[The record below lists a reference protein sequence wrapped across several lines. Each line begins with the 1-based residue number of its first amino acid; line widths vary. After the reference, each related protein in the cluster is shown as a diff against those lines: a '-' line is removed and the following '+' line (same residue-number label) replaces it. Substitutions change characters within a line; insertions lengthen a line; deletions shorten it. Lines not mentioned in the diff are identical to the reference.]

1 MMHDDTPS
9 TSQLTKTILQPSGA
23 ARGSWAMAD
32 MAGLENGIGQG
43 TKKKTCAVSK
53 HSVSPSF
60 WPKQQSKASI
70 GRETYLG
77 TLNHG
82 WSCCSFLDLRPTE
95 VCKVEPL
102 AVTTQS
108 CRKAWFS
115 HAPQPRV
122 CFGHAFELLGIIGSL
137 VVLHGI
143 VALKGHSK
151 KSNSSSPSTHVG
163 GLWHA
168 LMQKCAKS
176 IVYEVWSWKV
186 ATNYPDPLWRLL
198 QTRQIYTQLNWFITL
213 YFSVTPSFL
222 GNIEPLWTIYTHQ
235 SWFVSQTK
243 LGHKWSTTRHRPQFN
258 IHTHVRWQDSLDP
271 GPPQA
276 HVFTW
281 HHVTQ
286 WPPSNF
292 HPLGSL
298 NRHFWCLDPRIPHFY
313 RRISEWLNH
322 GTMCDA
328 STSNIK
334 G

>member
-1 MMHDDTPS
+1 
-9 TSQLTKTILQPSGA
+9 
-23 ARGSWAMAD
+23 
-32 MAGLENGIGQG
+32 
-43 TKKKTCAVSK
+43 
-53 HSVSPSF
+53 
-60 WPKQQSKASI
+60 
-70 GRETYLG
+70 LG

-235 SWFVSQTK
+235 SWYPKQNWAINGAQPVIAPSSIFIPMFADK
-243 LGHKWSTTRHRPQFN
+243 IPLILGLPRPMYSRD
-258 IHTHVRWQDSLDP
+258 ITWPSDP
-271 GPPQA
+271 
-276 HVFTW
+276 H
-281 HHVTQ
+281 
-286 WPPSNF
+286 
-292 HPLGSL
+292 L
-298 NRHFWCLDPRIPHFY
+298 
-313 RRISEWLNH
+313 ISILLEV
-322 GTMCDA
+322 
-328 STSNIK
+328 
-334 G
+334 